1 MKFLTTKKAI
11 LLGVLFF
18 CIIFILSQNDAFQKQ
33 TTYSTDR
40 NSTTS
45 KSLIGSQKINQAFR
59 AEKNSLKQIGLK
71 ISNINASSS
80 TGKLYVE
87 IYDANDKLI
96 ASSEKNAVNL
106 LYGQPT
112 YFDINASLS
121 KGDTYTL
128 TARSENLVNSNGCTM
143 QVYHTDVYT
152 YFTYR
157 NLLLMLFFLLFTAI
171 LILLPVEQIETA
183 VKTRRKKCPA
193 LNPLLSRI
201 FFFASP
207 LAAYW
212 IVEKFYNYPL
222 GKFLSGLF
230 SIRGALNVFI
240 YGLICYLLYLLINR
254 TKYASIVMC
263 LIGFSFGLINYYL
276 SGARGCPLVVTD
288 FNSIKIALTVAGG
301 YPLTFNLS
309 ALWAIV
315 YTTIFLCLVIN
326 LKAYKGLSWKNRV
339 VLAVI
344 WLGCGCLFNYTFF
357 KSTILKDH
365 DIKVS
370 MWNPA
375 KNYRKNGSAL
385 SFVVT
390 VSSSIIEKPS
400 DYSAD
405 KVEKLAKQYP
415 SDKAVA
421 SDYSLS
427 KPNVIVI
434 MNEALA
440 DLKVNKDFEVSQD
453 FMPFIRNLQ
462 EDTVKGNLYVS
473 IFGGSTANT
482 EFEFLTGN
490 TLAFFPFR
498 ALPYNDQIKDKTPS
512 LTYTLKEQGYMGNQ
526 AIHPY
531 KPNGYNRDVVYPL
544 FGFEEFITKEK
555 FTDATYIRNHVS
567 DQSDFEFIIKEYEKL
582 KERSQSPFYAFNV
595 TMQNHGGY
603 SDPPDSAGTEIA
615 INDPA
620 LQDDEAKLY
629 LNLIKKSDDAY
640 EELINYFKKVD
651 QPTIIV
657 TFGDH
662 QPKVHDVFY
671 ESLLGK
677 SLNQLTLEES
687 VNMYK
692 VPYFIWANYDIKE
705 ENLDMSANYLSSYLL
720 KIMGADMT
728 GYNKYLLDLQK
739 KLPII
744 SAVCY
749 IGDDGKLH
757 KPGENSQYSDLINQ
771 YQTVQYNNLFD
782 KKHRVDSFFFLE
794 K

>member
-1 MKFLTTKKAI
+1 MKHVTTKQTI
-11 LLGVLFF
+11 LLGVLLF
-18 CIIFILSQNDAFQKQ
+18 CAIFILFQNDAFQKQ
-33 TTYSTDR
+33 TTYSTDQ
-40 NSTTS
+40 NSTAS
-45 KSLIGSQKINQAFR
+45 KSLVGSQKIDQAFQ
-59 AEKNSLKQIGLK
+59 AKKNNLKQIGLN

-87 IYDANDKLI
+87 IYDANNKLI
-96 ASSEKNAVNL
+96 ASSGKDAINL

-112 YFDINASLS
+112 YFNIDASLS

-128 TARSENLVNSNGCTM
+128 TVRSENLVNPNGCTM

-157 NLLLMLFFLLFTAI
+157 NLILMLVFLLFTAVLVI
-171 LILLPVEQIETA
+171 LPMGQIETV
-183 VKTRRKKCPA
+183 VKTHWKKCPS

-212 IVEKFYNYPL
+212 IVEKFYSYPL

-230 SIRGALNVFI
+230 SIRGALNLFI

-254 TKYASIVMC
+254 TKYASIIMC

-309 ALWAIV
+309 ALWSIV

-326 LKAYKGLSWKNRV
+326 LKTYKGLAWKKRI

-344 WLGCGCLFNYTFF
+344 WFGCGFLFNYTFF
-357 KSTILKDH
+357 KSTILKDNE
-365 DIKVS
+365 IKVS

-400 DYSAD
+400 GYSAE
-405 KVEKLAKQYP
+405 KVEKLEKQYP
-415 SDKAVA
+415 SDQPA
-421 SDYSLS
+421 STNPPQSN
-427 KPNVIVI
+427 PNVIVI

-453 FMPFIRNLQ
+453 FMPFIHSLQ

-490 TLAFFPFR
+490 SLAFFPFR
-498 ALPYNDQIKDKTPS
+498 ALPYNTEIKDKTAS
-512 LTYTLKEQGYMGNQ
+512 LTYTLKEQGYMGNE

-531 KPNGYNRDVVYPL
+531 KPTGYNRNVVYPL
-544 FGFEEFITKEK
+544 LGFDAFITKEQ

-567 DQSDFEFIIKEYEKL
+567 DQSDFEFIIKEYEKF
-582 KERSQSPFYAFNV
+582 KSESQSPFYAFNV

-615 INDPA
+615 INNPS

-629 LNLIKKSDDAY
+629 LNLIKKSDEAY

-662 QPKVHDVFY
+662 QPKVHDEFY

-677 SLNQLTLEES
+677 PLNQLTLEES

-692 VPYFIWANYDIKE
+692 VPYFIWANYDIAE

-720 KIMGADMT
+720 KIMGAKMT

-739 KLPII
+739 KIPII
-744 SAVCY
+744 SAICY

-757 KPGENSQYSDLINQ
+757 KPGENTQYSDLINQ
-771 YQTVQYNNLFD
+771 YQMVQYNNLFD